1 MVKVRMFFHRGSVQ
15 QMCMLKLGSSRCM
28 PANLPPQYHEAEK
41 RYRSATDP
49 EEKIEALQTM
59 LAIMPKHKG
68 TDKLH
73 ADLRRRIAKL
83 TEESEKQYATTKRG
97 DTHRIRKEGAGQVI
111 LVGLPNAGKSQL
123 LTCVTEANSD
133 AAPYPFTTQILIP
146 GMMKYENIQIQLVDA
161 PAPTNRN
168 ARVWLN
174 NTFRNADALLL
185 VIDLG
190 KDPLDQMNT
199 IIEELENRR
208 VIVVEST
215 NRQEDIPGSVRKN
228 AVIVANKTDLEGAPP
243 RLEQLKQSYGEKLPV
258 IPTSTEEMTG
268 LDELGSAL
276 FNALDIIRVYTKAP
290 GSKADISA
298 PFILKKGSKSEEA
311 AEAVHKDFRQQLKYA
326 VLWGSGKYDGQ
337 RVKRGHI
344 LQDGDILEFHV

>member
-1 MVKVRMFFHRGSVQ
+1 
-15 QMCMLKLGSSRCM
+15 M

-83 TEESEKQYATTKRG
+83 TEEAEKQYATTRKG
-97 DTHRIRKEGAGQVI
+97 DTHRIRKEGAGQVV

-123 LTCVTEANSD
+123 LTCVTEATSD
-133 AAPYPFTTQILIP
+133 TAPYPFTTQVLIP

-168 ARVWLN
+168 ARAWLN

-190 KDPLDQMNT
+190 EDPLDQMN
-199 IIEELENRR
+199 IILEELQNRRVLVLENR
-208 VIVVEST
+208 
-215 NRQEDIPGSVRKN
+215 NRQESIPGSTEKK
-228 AVIVANKTDLEGAPP
+228 ALIVANKTDLEGSAQ
-243 RLEQLKQSYGEKLPV
+243 RLDQLRQIYGEKLPIV
-258 IPTSTEEMTG
+258 PTSAEEMTG
-268 LDELGSAL
+268 LDQLGAAL
-276 FNALDIIRVYTKAP
+276 FHTLDIIRVYTKAP
-290 GSKADISA
+290 GSKTDTTA
-298 PFILKKGSKSEEA
+298 PFILKKGSKVEEA
-311 AEAVHKDFRQQLKYA
+311 AAAVHKDFRQQLKYA

-344 LQDGDILEFHV
+344 LQDGDVLEFHV